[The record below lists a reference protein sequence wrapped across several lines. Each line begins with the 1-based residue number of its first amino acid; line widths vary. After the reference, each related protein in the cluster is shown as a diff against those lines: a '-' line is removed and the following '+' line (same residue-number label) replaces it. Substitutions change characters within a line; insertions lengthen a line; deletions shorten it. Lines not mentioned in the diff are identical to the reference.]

1 MAVRAGS
8 PVWQELLGSEN
19 GPLSDRQV
27 VGGPRLTGQQMRQGG
42 HKSHFRKPAPPGSVT
57 GT

>member
-27 VGGPRLTGQQMRQGG
+27 VGGAQADWAANEAGRP
-42 HKSHFRKPAPPGSVT
+42 
-57 GT
+57 